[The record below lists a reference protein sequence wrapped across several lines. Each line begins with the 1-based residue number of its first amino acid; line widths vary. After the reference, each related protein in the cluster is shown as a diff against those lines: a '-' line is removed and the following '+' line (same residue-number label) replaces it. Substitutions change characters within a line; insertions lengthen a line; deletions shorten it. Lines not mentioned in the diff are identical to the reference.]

1 MSMRIKQARFILP
14 VLAAAIIA
22 ACSGGADLA
31 GIGGSGFISTG
42 TVTSFGSVFVN
53 GVEFETTS
61 STFEVEDTIGSQQD
75 LRIGM
80 VVQVSGSINPDGVTG
95 TATHINYGDDLEGPV
110 SNIVT
115 SVGIRSF
122 TVFGITVE
130 ISEADTAFEG
140 VGFSSIAN
148 GNVLEISGY
157 YDQNDK
163 LQASY
168 VELKAVDSNAFSVFE
183 IKGKI
188 SGLNVN
194 SFQLQRV
201 NIDASA
207 ANFNDLPNGLQNGQL
222 VEVKGR
228 FSNNTINAMEVKG
241 VDSLDEDAEV
251 EIEGLI
257 TRYVSNSDFDVNGQ
271 AVNASNA
278 NFSPSGLST
287 TLKAGMKLEVEGNVS
302 NGILIATKIE
312 IRGGSAGVS
321 AKVATID
328 QANNRFSVEVIS
340 GQPEVVVQLTTATL
354 LEDKL
359 GNDDNLLLSELR
371 VGDFVEVRGFESA
384 VDTITATRVKRE
396 GLKDTELQGV
406 VTADTATSFTV
417 LGVTYTV
424 DLSTSYDGAGN
435 KASFMALPGYML
447 DQAVISIMDNNDP
460 ADGIAD
466 EIELED

>member
-1 MSMRIKQARFILP
+1 MSMLIKQARFLFP
-14 VLAAAIIA
+14 VLGAAIIA
-22 ACSGGADLA
+22 ACSGGSDLA

-110 SNIVT
+110 SSIDNTV
-115 SVGIRSF
+115 VGIRSF
-122 TVFGITVE
+122 TVFGITVD

-140 VGFSSIAN
+140 VSFASIAE

-157 YDQNDK
+157 YDQNAK

-168 VELKAVDSNAFSVFE
+168 VELKSAISNDFSVFE

-188 SGLNVN
+188 SGLNGN
-194 SFQLQRV
+194 NFQVQRV

-207 ANFNDLPNGLQNGQL
+207 ANFNDLPNGLQNDQL

-241 VDSLDEDAEV
+241 ENGLSEEAEV

-257 TRYVSNSDFDVNGQ
+257 TRYVSNNDFDVNGQ
-271 AVNASNA
+271 AVNAANA
-278 NFSPSGLST
+278 TFSPSGLSS
-287 TLKAGMKLEVEGNVS
+287 TLRAGMKLEVEGNVS
-302 NGILIATKIE
+302 NGVLIATKVE

-321 AKVATID
+321 SKVATID
-328 QANNRFSVEVIS
+328 QTNNQFTVEVLS
-340 GQPEVVVQLTTATL
+340 GQFVTVQLTTATL
-354 LEDKL
+354 LEDNK
-359 GNDDNLLLSELR
+359 GSGDDNLLLSELQ
-371 VGDFVEVRGFESA
+371 VNDFVEVRGFESA
-384 VDTITATRVKRE
+384 IDTITATRVKRE
-396 GLKDTELQGV
+396 STVKDTELQGV
-406 VTADTATSFTV
+406 VTAESANNFTI
-417 LGVTYTV
+417 LGVVYPVNPATMYE
-424 DLSTSYDGAGN
+424 GAAD
-435 KASFMALPGYML
+435 KAAFMAMQAFAL
-447 DQAVISIMDNNDP
+447 DQTVISITDDVPVGTANEV
-460 ADGIAD
+460 
-466 EIELED
+466 EIED

>member
-80 VVQVSGSINPDGVTG
+80 VVQVSGSINPDGISG

-115 SVGIRSF
+115 NVGIRSF
-122 TVFGITVE
+122 TIFGITVE

-140 VGFSSIAN
+140 VSFSSIAN

-168 VELKAVDSNAFSVFE
+168 VELKSVDSNAFSVFE

-241 VDSLDEDAEV
+241 QDSLNEGAEV

-312 IRGGSAGVS
+312 IRGGSAAVS

-328 QANNRFSVEVIS
+328 QTNNRFSVEVIS
-340 GQPEVVVQLTTATL
+340 GQPEVVVQLSTATL

-466 EIELED
+466 EIEIED

>member
-80 VVQVSGSINPDGVTG
+80 VVQVSGSINPDGISG

-115 SVGIRSF
+115 NVGIRSF
-122 TVFGITVE
+122 TIFGITVE

-140 VGFSSIAN
+140 VSFSSIAN

-168 VELKAVDSNAFSVFE
+168 VELKSVDSNAFSVFE

-241 VDSLDEDAEV
+241 QDSLNEGAEV

-466 EIELED
+466 EIEIED